1 MELERAAYVA
11 LALTSGVGAARMR
24 ALLAARGSASAVLIT
39 PRDELLRIPGVNGA
53 LASAIAA
60 QSVEEGQRTLQAVAG
75 FGAAALLPTDNA
87 FPAALRDIP
96 DPPLLLF
103 ALGRLALLARPAVAI
118 VGSRDHS
125 PYGAEICRHVATVFA
140 RSGGAVVS
148 GMARGLDATAH
159 QAALDAHGAT
169 IGVLGNGLGV
179 VYPAANRALYERVA
193 HEGLLLTEFPP
204 GERPNAGSFPRRN
217 RLVSGLARV
226 TLIVEAAEGSGALIT
241 ASSALEQGR
250 DVMAVP
256 GPITSPT
263 SDGTN
268 RLIRDGAHP
277 YLEPADLFQLF
288 PELAPPPELPADP
301 APPLPEGLSE
311 PERTLAGS
319 LGDTAMHPDLLAVQ
333 LRRPVH
339 ELLAQLATLEIE
351 GVVEREPGGM
361 FRLRRATR

>member
-1 MELERAAYVA
+1 MELERAAYVT
-11 LALTSGVGAARMR
+11 LALTPGVGSARMR
-24 ALLAARGSASAVLIT
+24 ALLAVYGSASAVLAA
-39 PRDELLRIPGVNGA
+39 PRDELLRVPGIIGP

-60 QSVEEGQRTLQAVAG
+60 QSAEEGECTLQAVAG
-75 FGAAALLPTDNA
+75 FGAAALLPTDDA

-96 DPPLLLF
+96 EPPLLLF
-103 ALGRLALLARPAVAI
+103 ALGRLALLGRPAVAV

-125 PYGAEICRHVATVFA
+125 PYGGEVSRQIASVFA
-140 RSGGAVVS
+140 RSGGVVVS

-179 VYPAANRALYERVA
+179 IYPAANRALYEQVA
-193 HEGLLLTEFPP
+193 REGLLLTEFPP

-226 TLIVEAAEGSGALIT
+226 TVIVEAAEGSGALIT
-241 ASSALEQGR
+241 ASSALDQGR

-263 SDGTN
+263 SYGTN
-268 RLIRDGAHP
+268 RLIRDGAVP
-277 YLEPADLFQLF
+277 YLEPADLFQFF
-288 PELAPPPELPADP
+288 PELGPPPELPADS
-301 APPLPEGLSE
+301 APFLPEGLSE

-319 LGDTAMHPDLLAVQ
+319 LGDTAVHPDLLAHR
-333 LRRPVH
+333 LRRPVQ

-361 FRLRRATR
+361 FRLRRLSR